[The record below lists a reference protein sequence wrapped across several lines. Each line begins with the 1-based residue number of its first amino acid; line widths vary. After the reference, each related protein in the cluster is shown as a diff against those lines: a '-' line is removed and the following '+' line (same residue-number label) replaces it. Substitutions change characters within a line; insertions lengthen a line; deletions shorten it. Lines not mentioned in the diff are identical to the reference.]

1 MSEEINFLKDKHM
14 LTLVE
19 AEMVLYCEFA
29 LDGLIMIYVCLLSFF
44 YNLKSGC
51 HIELQY
57 FSYLH
62 TVNLEMGMCSMY
74 CHSQLKV
81 KLHMMIF
88 TKIF

>member
-29 LDGLIMIYVCLLSFF
+29 LDGLIMIYVFTTF
-44 YNLKSGC
+44 KSGC

-74 CHSQLKV
+74 RYCHSQLKV